1 MHVMLIPMGSTGD
14 VYPLVG
20 LGAVLRSRGHR
31 VEVIANSYYQSII
44 ERAGLEFVELGTYE
58 DLRPGIEN
66 PDLWHRQKGFLILAQ
81 AILPLMRPLYEI
93 IARRYVP
100 GETIVVASSLA
111 LAARVAQEQLGLPLV
126 TVHLQPTVF
135 RSAYEKSEFLPRLF
149 SPRWLR
155 VPGKRL
161 LDWLLD
167 VLLLDPVM
175 GREINAL
182 RTSLGLP
189 RVRRPMY
196 RWLHSPQ
203 LVLGLFPEW
212 FAAPQPDWPPQTR
225 LTGFPLYDDP
235 ARQEIPKE
243 VEAFL
248 AAGTPPIVFTPG
260 SAMKHGRQFFAE
272 SVTACRLLG
281 RRGLLLT
288 RFPEQIPDNLPEGVC
303 HFDYLPLS
311 QVLPRAAALVSHGG
325 IGTVSQALAA
335 GIPQLVMP
343 MAFDQFPNAARLV
356 RLGVARSLPAKA
368 YRGQAVALALA
379 DLLTSGDV
387 RNQCQAIARR
397 FQSSEPLEKACL
409 AIEELAGQRPQP
421 IGYLDAGCYRERSVV
436 ASSVNGASSDRRAG
450 IEPSLSRSPRP
461 ERVGGNCMTEKGE

>member
-1 MHVMLIPMGSTGD
+1 
-14 VYPLVG
+14 
-20 LGAVLRSRGHR
+20 
-31 VEVIANSYYQSII
+31 
-44 ERAGLEFVELGTYE
+44 
-58 DLRPGIEN
+58 
-66 PDLWHRQKGFLILAQ
+66 
-81 AILPLMRPLYEI
+81 
-93 IARRYVP
+93 
-100 GETIVVASSLA
+100 
-111 LAARVAQEQLGLPLV
+111 
-126 TVHLQPTVF
+126 VF
-135 RSAYEKSEFLPRLF
+135 RSAYEASEFLPWLF
-149 SPRWLR
+149 SHRWLR

-167 VLLLDPVM
+167 VLLLDPLM

-182 RTSLGLP
+182 RARLGLP
-189 RVRRPMY
+189 CVRRPLY

-235 ARQEIPKE
+235 AQQEIPKE

-260 SAMKHGRQFFAE
+260 SAMKHGQQFFAE
-272 SVTACRLLG
+272 SVTACGLLG

-288 RFPEQIPDNLPEGVC
+288 RFLEQVPDNLPEGIR

-343 MAFDQFPNAARLV
+343 MAFDQYPNAARLV
-356 RLGVARSLPAKA
+356 RLGVARSFPAKA
-368 YRGQAVALALA
+368 YRGPAVAQALA
-379 DLLTSGDV
+379 DLLTSGEV
-387 RNQCQAIARR
+387 ANQCQAIAKR
-397 FQSSEPLEKACL
+397 FHPRCPLEKACL
-409 AIEELAGQRPQP
+409 AIEEFTEQSPQP
-421 IGYLDAGCYRERSVV
+421 IC
-436 ASSVNGASSDRRAG
+436 
-450 IEPSLSRSPRP
+450 
-461 ERVGGNCMTEKGE
+461 